1 MNMASPITTI
11 GETCVLYFVYDV
23 CGDVVDRHSDSM
35 MVFSVDVPPRSTTPR
50 LEATVAPMTAMMA
63 RLFSVGPRSTT
74 IASLLQASVREYG
87 TLHQAYPPSDPR
99 MREGPPGL
107 RAVSET

>member
-35 MVFSVDVPPRSTTPR
+35 MVFSVDVPPRSTTPYPR
-50 LEATVAPMTAMMA
+50 VPMTATMA

-74 IASLLQASVREYG
+74 IASLLQVSVREYG
-87 TLHQAYPPSDPR
+87 TLHQAYPPSDLR
-99 MREGPPGL
+99 MREGPPG
-107 RAVSET
+107 